1 MQSDGRSA
9 EPLKGLLISDGRPGN
24 YHLAEGLVAAIERLR
39 PVEVTALPRLIL
51 IRVSRGA

>member
-39 PVEVTALPRLIL
+39 PVEVMALPRLIL